1 MTESN
6 RPLVKGGQ
14 GRDGDRLA
22 DELEIWGGIAI
33 ALILILLCGVVLR

>member
-1 MTESN
+1 MTR

-22 DELEIWGGIAI
+22 AEFEIWGGLAL